1 MRTIIIFGLT
11 VLLSGCF
18 SEDPAENTP
27 LPEANNANC
36 KPEFIAAIE
45 PKSAQEKFAGE
56 CARQGT
62 FKQSPERTWGPS
74 DLY

>member
-1 MRTIIIFGLT
+1 MRTIIIFSLT

-18 SEDPAENTP
+18 SENPSENTP

-36 KPEFIAAIE
+36 KPELIAAIE
-45 PKSAQEKFAGE
+45 PKSSRENFAGA
-56 CARQGT
+56 CARRGT
-62 FKQSPERTWGPS
+62 FKQSPPKSWGPS